1 MEFQE
6 IIELCTR
13 RRVTPI
19 DETSFQRVHSTIFTI
34 DVMSCFKAITI
45 HSFRCEAHSVGI
57 VQN

>member
-13 RRVTPI
+13 RPVTPV

-34 DVMSCFKAITI
+34 DVMSWFKAITI
-45 HSFRCEAHSVGI
+45 HSFWCEAHNVEI